1 MEKEVEELK
10 MYFKSI
16 NLPKTPFL
24 LSQGE
29 TIGNVEIF
37 LESHFE
43 TLKNRKSESAN
54 LPFLLRL
61 RKLKSL
67 LANQTNV

>member
-24 LSQGE
+24 LSQGK

-61 RKLKSL
+61 RKLKDILS
-67 LANQTNV
+67 NQTNL